1 MCHDLY
7 SGITVLSENPCCCL
21 VVVGSEC
28 LSPNEDLSGSREVTL
43 CPDDCGIWKR
53 DGLITLLLVCIA
65 HLRSDVG
72 LV

>member
-1 MCHDLY
+1 MCYDLY
-7 SGITVLSENPCCCL
+7 SGITVLSENLCCFL

-43 CPDDCGIWKR
+43 CPDGCDIWKR

-65 HLRSDVG
+65 HLRDGIGV
-72 LV
+72 V